1 MQEGHKGANPY
12 AGQRE
17 ATTITDDRSMNTDNP
32 TTLTK
37 LDMYNIL
44 VEKARTH
51 GEKNRPPDLEINERT
66 LSVLNALYPDGIPN
80 NIDIECKTLQDKIS
94 KFISKCEKL
103 YKQSSRNI
111 QRFSKKK
118 RKTVSNN
125 F

>member
-1 MQEGHKGANPY
+1 MEPVKAHGTALPQQGPTRPSGPRPEDLMQEGHKGANPY

-17 ATTITDDRSMNTDNP
+17 ATTNTDDRSMNTDNP

-80 NIDIECKTLQDKIS
+80 NIDIECK
-94 KFISKCEKL
+94 
-103 YKQSSRNI
+103 
-111 QRFSKKK
+111 
-118 RKTVSNN
+118 V
-125 F
+125 